1 MACLATVAAFGFDQ
15 FNTVELLKRYRQL
28 GCCSCQFY
36 RNIGNPP
43 DPSQARRI
51 ATDVGVPIDSVHGL
65 FGPGHDLSSL
75 DASAR
80 QAMLANYRL
89 EGELAL
95 ELGASSVVVHPA
107 PRAESAAQLNR
118 QMVIQRIPP
127 LCDSLVQLAQ
137 MGRQLGV
144 VYLIENLPP
153 DYLIGRDPIQLAQM
167 IRDLNDPYVRMCFDV
182 GHAHM
187 TGQVAGALE
196 ACLDVISYVH
206 VHDNDGM
213 LDSHL
218 IPGKGCLP
226 WQSLAPTMACLAHDT
241 PAMLELFI
249 TESDLDDL
257 IALDLADR
265 LGSWLSLEESS

>member
-107 PRAESAAQLNR
+107 PRAESAA
-118 QMVIQRIPP
+118 
-127 LCDSLVQLAQ
+127 
-137 MGRQLGV
+137 
-144 VYLIENLPP
+144 
-153 DYLIGRDPIQLAQM
+153 
-167 IRDLNDPYVRMCFDV
+167 
-182 GHAHM
+182 
-187 TGQVAGALE
+187 
-196 ACLDVISYVH
+196 
-206 VHDNDGM
+206 
-213 LDSHL
+213 
-218 IPGKGCLP
+218 
-226 WQSLAPTMACLAHDT
+226 
-241 PAMLELFI
+241 
-249 TESDLDDL
+249 
-257 IALDLADR
+257 
-265 LGSWLSLEESS
+265 